1 MLSPAIM
8 STDVCCSESPP
19 LLRMTG
25 VVKAFDGQRVLHDVD
40 FDLRRGEV
48 HILAGENG
56 AGKSTLIKILGGV
69 HRPDRG
75 EIIIRGRALRFR
87 SPREAAAHGVAIIHQ
102 ELSLVPSLSVADNLL
117 LGREL
122 STWGWM
128 RFKRQRAECTAIL
141 ERLGLRIDPRRP
153 AGAFPLSLQQMIE
166 IAKGLARQ
174 VDIVVMDEPTSALNE
189 PEVQR
194 LFECIA
200 ELKSQGCGV
209 IYITH
214 KLEEVYRIA
223 DRITVLRDGYRVAGG
238 PAADMPAHMLIRHMV
253 GRELRRQGE
262 VSTSPPP
269 TDTPVM
275 LELKQVTVRAAEGSR
290 RPRVDR
296 LSLSVRA
303 GEILGLAGLHGSGN
317 SDLLMGLFGAYG
329 RHTLGTILLDGRLY
343 RPTSPRRAIERGL
356 ALVTNDRQRT
366 GLVLSMSVAANATLA
381 SLPRVS
387 PWGWM
392 RTTREFRLADD
403 STRSLHLRAASLRQ
417 RVATLSGGNQQKVVL
432 AKWMNTQP
440 RVILLDEPTRGVDI
454 GAKQEI
460 YQLMHALRD
469 AGHALILITSEMPEL
484 LMMSDR
490 ILVMHRGRAKALLS
504 RDQAT
509 QERILHAAMGGTDFG
524 V

>member
-1 MLSPAIM
+1 M
-8 STDVCCSESPP
+8 STDVRRNEPPP

-25 VVKAFDGQRVLHDVD
+25 VVKSFDGQRVLHDVD

-75 EIIIRGRALRFR
+75 EIMVKGRALRFR
-87 SPREAAAHGVAIIHQ
+87 SPRDAAAHGVAIIHQ
-102 ELSLVPSLSVADNLL
+102 ELSLVPSLSVADNIF
-117 LGREL
+117 LGREQ

-128 RFKRQRAECTAIL
+128 RFSRQHAECAAVL
-141 ERLGLRIDPRRP
+141 DRLGLQIDSRRL
-153 AGAFPLSLQQMIE
+153 AGALPISLQQMIE
-166 IAKGLARQ
+166 IAKAMARQ
-174 VDIVVMDEPTSALNE
+174 AEIVVMDEPTSALNE

-200 ELKSQGCGV
+200 ELKSQGRGV
-209 IYITH
+209 VYITH

-223 DRITVLRDGYRVAGG
+223 DRITVLRDGYRVAGA
-238 PAADMPAHMLIRHMV
+238 PVADMPANTLIRHMV
-253 GRELRRQGE
+253 GRELRQQGE
-262 VSTSPPP
+262 VSTSPPLA
-269 TDTPVM
+269 DAPVM
-275 LELKQVTVRAAEGSR
+275 LKLKDVTVRAAEGSR

-303 GEILGLAGLHGSGN
+303 GEIMGLAGLHGSGN

-329 RHTLGTILLDGRLY
+329 RRTTGTVLLDGRPY
-343 RPTSPRRAIERGL
+343 RPTSPRRAIDRGL

-381 SLPRVS
+381 ALPRVS

-392 RTTREFRLADD
+392 LAAREFRLADET
-403 STRSLHLRAASLRQ
+403 TRSLRLRAASLRQ
-417 RVATLSGGNQQKVVL
+417 SVATLSGGNQQKVVL
-432 AKWMNTQP
+432 AKWISTRP

-460 YQLMHALRD
+460 YQLMHAWRG
-469 AGHALILITSEMPEL
+469 AGHALILITSEMSEL

-504 RDQAT
+504 RGEAT
-509 QERILHAAMGGTDFG
+509 QERILRAAMGGTDLG
-524 V
+524 A